1 MCVLCECE
9 SIAFNLLTNFRFS
22 LQFSICRVRRRFE
35 NLHIIHIRRQG
46 RRKMSFIKQHI
57 ALIFVILVCV
67 VCTIESHDRGSG
79 SSSSGGGGSSSGRRR
94 GDKGSGGN
102 SASMVTS
109 LCEKDADMKIACHCT
124 HDHYKQ
130 RINEVDCLILHKEL
144 SHTDPAWRAF
154 AAHTNIKNLMLTVTR
169 NGYMGYLPIAL
180 FRNQRELNSVIIHY
194 GNIREIPAF
203 AFGNQTKLQNISL
216 EKNQIEV
223 LNEFA
228 FANLIEL
235 HALNLDDN
243 QIVNISQFAFANLTA
258 LTELT
263 LSKNNL
269 TTLHNELFTDMVNL
283 RRLKLNENML
293 TVLGRDIFKGLGKLQ
308 QLDLSYNM
316 LKSLGDAVFT
326 ELWSLQELYLDS
338 NNLEVSLDV
347 YNSFIRS
354 NAQAEVSV
362 RATERWSRLGA
373 VAARRLHS
381 KTIPNSNNSIIE
393 FWCVSAVESSIMI
406 PQRRLIRFGVGAQQ
420 TIFDFHVR
428 THRIGTVH
436 YYYRCRCYYYY
447 FHHSVSHR
455 NGTSTGAVLISFG

>member
-1 MCVLCECE
+1 
-9 SIAFNLLTNFRFS
+9 
-22 LQFSICRVRRRFE
+22 
-35 NLHIIHIRRQG
+35 
-46 RRKMSFIKQHI
+46 MSFRKQHI
-57 ALIFVILVCV
+57 ALMCVILVSV
-67 VCTIESHDRGSG
+67 VCTIESHDRGS
-79 SSSSGGGGSSSGRRR
+79 SSSGSGSSGRRR
-94 GDKGSGGN
+94 GDKGNGGGGGG
-102 SASMVTS
+102 SMVNS

-154 AAHTNIKNLMLTVTR
+154 NTHTNIKNLMLTVTR

-235 HALNLDDN
+235 NLLNLDDN

-283 RRLKLNENML
+283 RRLKLNENLL
-293 TVLGRDIFKGLGKLQ
+293 TLLGRDIFKGLGKLQ
-308 QLDLSYNM
+308 HLDLSYNM

-338 NNLEVSLDV
+338 NNLEVSHFAIIHRPNDSPACV
-347 YNSFIRS
+347 
-354 NAQAEVSV
+354 
-362 RATERWSRLGA
+362 GM
-373 VAARRLHS
+373 ARREAATS
-381 KTIPNSNNSIIE
+381 SRWPRCARDGVATSSNPIFV
-393 FWCVSAVESSIMI
+393 FWCISAIETAIII
-406 PQRRLIRFGVGAQQ
+406 PQWEPIPCLVYIVCNGDNFRFSCSHASSD
-420 TIFDFHVR
+420 TA
-428 THRIGTVH
+428 H
-436 YYYRCRCYYYY
+436 YYYFPFSTRSEADTRYYATCDRILIP
-447 FHHSVSHR
+447 FCVK
-455 NGTSTGAVLISFG
+455 VLCSQTR